1 MLEGFRQNALDFVQ
15 PNRHNWIGST
25 NSDADV
31 DSIDEQF
38 EQSRSEADHYGSEPP
53 AFNAAR
59 MREARKSGALV
70 GGAMAIFAG
79 VIIVTVA
86 NVDRALERFAVI
98 GFMGMG
104 GAFIGSDLIAR
115 HIYEEDD

>member
-1 MLEGFRQNALDFVQ
+1 VLEGLRQNALDFVQ
-15 PNRHNWIGST
+15 PNRHNWIGT
-25 NSDADV
+25 PNADHDV
-31 DSIDEQF
+31 DDDLDPAYEQF
-38 EQSRSEADHYGSEPP
+38 QQPSEPP
-53 AFNAAR
+53 AFNTAR

-79 VIIVTVA
+79 VVIVTVV

-115 HIYEEDD
+115 QIYEEDD